1 MGKDK
6 QQVKSQ
12 ISTVFFYSSKCSFR
26 ANTWQRFNKFDRC
39 YGKLK

>member
-12 ISTVFFYSSKCSFR
+12 ISTVFFYYNNDPF
-26 ANTWQRFNKFDRC
+26 NGTWADHSESVTSI
-39 YGKLK
+39 